1 MLNMGEKFLHL
12 SKELKNVKTVELAS
26 KNSFFLE
33 RIFWAILGVIG
44 IAWAFYFVPQNFQVW
59 NNIPSIKMQG
69 DLDLSQIRYPSI
81 SITPSGTTKYAIAER
96 LGNYLDPKELPL
108 NLRKVRNMFYK
119 CAMLYK
125 NGYATQF
132 DISGTAI
139 ADSYY
144 FDDYY
149 QLCLKTAS
157 KESGANVQACKVV
170 NQYYIRS
177 I

>member
-1 MLNMGEKFLHL
+1 MGEKFLNL
-12 SKELKNVKTVELAS
+12 SKELENVRTVQLAC

-33 RIFWAILGVIG
+33 RLFWAILGVLG

-81 SITPSGTTKYAIAER
+81 SITPTGTIKYAIAER
-96 LGNYLDPKELPL
+96 IGNYLDPKDLSL
-108 NLRKVRNMFYK
+108 NLRKVRNLFYK

-125 NGYATQF
+125 NGYATKF
-132 DISGTAI
+132 DISGTTI

-144 FDDYY
+144 YDDYFE
-149 QLCLKTAS
+149 LCLMTAS
-157 KESGANVQACKVV
+157 KESGANVQACKVIDV
-170 NQYYIRS
+170 N
-177 I
+177 

>member
-1 MLNMGEKFLHL
+1 MGERFLDL
-12 SKELKNVKTVELAS
+12 SKELKNVRTIELVC

-33 RIFWAILGVIG
+33 RLFWAILGVLG
-44 IAWAFYFVPQNFQVW
+44 IAWAFYFVPHNFQVW
-59 NNIPSIKMQG
+59 NNNPSIKMQG

-96 LGNYLDPKELPL
+96 VGNFLNPKELSL
-108 NLRKVRNMFYK
+108 NLRKVRNLFYK